1 MPTAAMMESMSFP
14 WGVLG
19 IDSDIAI
26 NPALTKQGCYKH
38 FNKPVYNNPVKNEL
52 LVGFRCGTLAFLT
65 AVS

>member
-1 MPTAAMMESMSFP
+1 MTFFR
-14 WGVLG
+14 
-19 IDSDIAI
+19 DIAI
-26 NPALTKQGCYKH
+26 KPALTKQGCYKH

>member
-1 MPTAAMMESMSFP
+1 MQVESHPRKLFS
-14 WGVLG
+14 GL
-19 IDSDIAI
+19 DIAI